1 VTPPRSGH
9 LEQTAPVI
17 AQWIREADRV
27 VIGAG
32 SGLSAAAGLDFGDQ
46 ADFAA
51 RFPALVKRGLKAAYE
66 MIGYS
71 ELSAAAFWG
80 FWSVHVDQMRFVDG
94 RSPVYEGLRRLVDGK
109 DCFVLTSN
117 VDAMFVRNGFDPDR
131 IWSIQGDYAFMQC
144 LRPCATEVWPSEPV
158 LRRALA
164 AIDPATQ
171 EVADAQCI
179 PRCIRCGGDVFMN
192 VRGGHWFVEEPYQQQ
207 LERWHQWIG
216 EKSNERLL
224 LLEIGSGFN
233 TPGVIRWPM
242 ERTATRVGSARLVRI
257 NLHDARVPR
266 ELGERALSVTSG
278 AREAI
283 EAVAS
288 SGPPSRVP
296 SRSASAQ

>member
-1 VTPPRSGH
+1 VTPARIEE
-9 LEQTAPVI
+9 LEQAAPAI
-17 AQWIREADRV
+17 ARWIREADRV

-32 SGLSAAAGLDFGDQ
+32 SGLSAAAGLDFADQ

-71 ELSAAAFWG
+71 DLSAAAFWG
-80 FWSVHVDQMRFVDG
+80 FWSVHVAQMRFVDG
-94 RSPVYEGLRRLVDGK
+94 RNPVYGALRRLVAGK

-117 VDAMFVRNGFDPDR
+117 VDAMFARNGFDPDR

-144 LRPCATEVWPSEPV
+144 LRPCTTEVWPSEPV
-158 LRRALA
+158 LQRALA

-171 EVADAQCI
+171 EVADTECI

-192 VRGGHWFVEEPYQQQ
+192 VRGGHWFVDEPYHPQ
-207 LERWHQWIG
+207 LERWRQWTS
-216 EKSNERLL
+216 EESNERLL
-224 LLEIGSGFN
+224 LLDLGSGFN

-242 ERTATRVGSARLVRI
+242 ERMAMRVGSARLVRI
-257 NLHDARVPR
+257 NLHDAGVPR
-266 ELGERALSVTSG
+266 ELGERALPVLSG

-283 EAVAS
+283 EAVAQFF
-288 SGPPSRVP
+288 P
-296 SRSASAQ
+296 